1 MARVDAAMINFTQ
14 ALQGIEK
21 GLQEKRVEAT
31 LVHARWLRVAA
42 EDAALKIEPQT
53 NGELSY
59 LFYEYLEKT
68 REGSTAI
75 IDLANAGDWLGVG
88 QEVEGIRHNCISC
101 HVRFANDTYGFYPA
115 QQNLLV
121 GEIEILKLSGEK
133 RDNRSNVVAF
143 LEGGAEK
150 TLYPLP
156 RENPVFSQKNCSF
169 TPRVLPVVKGTTV
182 DFPNDDTVFHNV
194 FSLSRTRFFD
204 LDIYR
209 TKESKSITFPRA
221 GWVKVYCNIHPNMI
235 AHIIVLENPF
245 FALSDK
251 RGVFVISEVPDG
263 KYTLR
268 LWHDF
273 GQGSQREIELSGGS
287 LHRYYL
293 TLEEDRKF
301 VQHRNKFGHRYK
313 QGYGR

>member
-1 MARVDAAMINFTQ
+1 MCWKQRYHFRNLLSRSMRYIWRVAVAISLIASPPKSWAREGQMARVDAAMINFTQ

-121 GEIEILKLSGEK
+121 GEIEILKLSG
-133 RDNRSNVVAF
+133 
-143 LEGGAEK
+143 
-150 TLYPLP
+150 
-156 RENPVFSQKNCSF
+156 
-169 TPRVLPVVKGTTV
+169 
-182 DFPNDDTVFHNV
+182 
-194 FSLSRTRFFD
+194 
-204 LDIYR
+204 
-209 TKESKSITFPRA
+209 
-221 GWVKVYCNIHPNMI
+221 
-235 AHIIVLENPF
+235 
-245 FALSDK
+245 
-251 RGVFVISEVPDG
+251 
-263 KYTLR
+263 
-268 LWHDF
+268 
-273 GQGSQREIELSGGS
+273 
-287 LHRYYL
+287 
-293 TLEEDRKF
+293 
-301 VQHRNKFGHRYK
+301 
-313 QGYGR
+313 